1 MINTLTI
8 VEPNISLVR
17 YNHKSMCFRRLKRIS
32 SLSLFW
38 HFLRGCLVNRSSER
52 LWSFSD
58 ELILSVMGEW
68 LEVSTGVER
77 Y

>member
-1 MINTLTI
+1 
-8 VEPNISLVR
+8 
-17 YNHKSMCFRRLKRIS
+17 MCFRRLKRIS